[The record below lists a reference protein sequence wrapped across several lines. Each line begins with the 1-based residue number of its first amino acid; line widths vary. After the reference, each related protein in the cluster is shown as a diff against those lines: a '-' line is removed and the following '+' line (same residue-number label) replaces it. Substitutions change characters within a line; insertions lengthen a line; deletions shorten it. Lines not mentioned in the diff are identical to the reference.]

1 MNVANCIVPAPQ
13 SLASASAT
21 PRVTQVFLAP
31 FNEQQTA
38 TYVKKFA
45 ASKALN
51 LETTWPNEKYTQVL
65 WADSKV
71 TGLAESPLM
80 LFIILIITTKHSW
93 NCKYTIFSKS
103 NRFI

>member
-65 WADSKV
+65 RANSEV
-71 TGLAESPLM
+71 AGLAESPLM
-80 LFIILIITTKHSW
+80 LFMILTALPLMDRERLVGRGCFRW
-93 NCKYTIFSKS
+93 CVC
-103 NRFI
+103 